1 MKVIIAGSR
10 HFEDYYFVSKRL
22 DRILVDIA
30 TPIEIVSGGQKGVDK
45 LGERYA
51 NEKGFKLTV
60 MEADWEKYGNSAG
73 PIRNQ
78 KMAKYAEGLIV
89 FDAGG
94 TGSRDMIEKAT
105 RAGLDIRRIQ
115 ISLNGGTVCDKLSM
129 YDPSKWKQNG

>member
-1 MKVIIAGSR
+1 MKVIIAGSI
-10 HFEDYYFVSKRL
+10 HFEDYYFASKRL
-22 DRILVDIA
+22 DRILSDIA
-30 TPIEIVSGGQKGVDK
+30 TPIEIVSGGQKGADK

-51 NEKGFKLTV
+51 NEKGYKLTI

-94 TGSRDMIEKAT
+94 PGSRDMIEKAA
-105 RAGLDIRRIQ
+105 RAGLDIRRVEVSIMAKVEFY
-115 ISLNGGTVCDKLSM
+115 NTNKG
-129 YDPSKWKQNG
+129 